1 MILRIIGGIIL
12 IVVLL
17 FLLICLLRVGAEVS
31 FQDRVEVSLRI
42 GPVKRKIFPPGS
54 SPRKA
59 AKKKEEPPGETA
71 AKKEKKRTLPKLSAA
86 DLKEAFAVLGPVV
99 CRALDRTRRKI
110 RISPLQL
117 SLTLGGL
124 EDPAG
129 AAEAYG
135 LLQAAVWS
143 VMPALERYLVIPD
156 PFIHLDVDFQAED
169 LRLRGQAGVTARI
182 GALMIVGLG
191 AGIPA
196 LRWFIKLQ
204 KRKDKEQKNTKNPD
218 TPAKAAA

>member
-1 MILRIIGGIIL
+1 MVLRIIGGIIL
-12 IVVLL
+12 ILVLL
-17 FLLICLLRVGAEVS
+17 FLLACLLRVGAEVS
-31 FQDRVEVSLRI
+31 LQDKTEVYLQI
-42 GPVKRKIFPPGS
+42 GPVKRKVFPPGP
-54 SPRKA
+54 SPKKTV
-59 AKKKEEPPGETA
+59 KKKEKPAGKA
-71 AKKEKKRTLPKLSAA
+71 ASQKKKKRTFPKLSAA
-86 DLKEAFAVLGPVV
+86 DLKEAFAVLWPVV

-156 PFIHLDVDFQAED
+156 PFIHLDVDFQAND
-169 LRLRGQAGVTARI
+169 LRLRGQVGVTARI

-191 AGIPA
+191 AGIPV

-204 KRKDKEQKNTKNPD
+204 KRKDKEQENTKNPD

>member
-71 AKKEKKRTLPKLSAA
+71 AKKVKKRTLPKLSAA

>member
-86 DLKEAFAVLGPVV
+86 DLKDAFAVLGPVV

>member
-191 AGIPA
+191 VGIPA